1 VPRFSLSP
9 ALIRGLK
16 HIAIAV
22 CFGVLLVF
30 SALLLFIAT
39 RDLGAIERDVVA
51 KIEAETGARL
61 SVKQSRKVY
70 WPQPRV
76 VMEQVQIDAAQ
87 HGIMIT
93 APRLVIALNILDL
106 LDGEIEEPTLILQD
120 SDITINAPA
129 LNHQARSPRSIT
141 QILANAA
148 ALFEGRTQLT
158 RLRIRIESSRLTL
171 VNGLDGEGALVIT
184 PLDARMR
191 YSRRTGRIDVF
202 ARRNA
207 DIRPLEFT
215 FSLPTRP
222 LLASASGAPASM
234 AVSGYGSRA
243 SFNGRMRM
251 DPDLSLIGEA
261 SGVFHPAL
269 AIALGLTEA
278 SSKAESREIANL
290 SATLSLDQRGIGF
303 EALRIAQ
310 GGKTLSGI
318 AALRENGGRWGL
330 SSTLAGDLVDG
341 TAAHATLSR
350 LREGEQTW
358 SHKRFDI
365 NPIPKIDLDIRLST
379 RAFRFGGLDL
389 SDVALSIFTRAGRA
403 EFSIAE
409 GNFGKGTIK
418 ARVSLMQRPEGNELR
433 LLVSGDKLDVGPF
446 LDRVFG
452 FPRLNGKGSFVF
464 QAESNGVSVADLVG
478 NLAGSAAFDIRDG
491 EITGVDLEKL
501 AARSAALPPQAALY
515 AAIGGRTPFEG
526 LSASFT
532 ILKGRVEPAGSR
544 FTSTNVESQIDGVI
558 DLPGARHELAI
569 ILKRRRAVA
578 GSESEFF
585 AFRIEGPLMAPLL
598 RPDMTLLP
606 NRS

>member
-1 VPRFSLSP
+1 MPRFSLSP
-9 ALIRGLK
+9 ALIKALK
-16 HIAIAV
+16 RTAIALCATV
-22 CFGVLLVF
+22 IVAF
-30 SALLLFIAT
+30 SALLLFIST
-39 RDLGAIERDVVA
+39 RDLGAIERDFIA
-51 KIEAETGARL
+51 KIETETGARL
-61 SVKQSRKVY
+61 SVKQSRRVY

-76 VMEQVQIDAAQ
+76 VMENVQIEAAQ
-87 HGIMIT
+87 HGIMVA

-106 LDGEIEEPTLILQD
+106 LDGEIEEPTLIFQD
-120 SDITINAPA
+120 SDITIKAPA
-129 LNHQARSPRSIT
+129 LNQQARSPRNIT
-141 QILANAA
+141 QILTNMAV
-148 ALFEGRTQLT
+148 LFEGRTQLT
-158 RLRIRIESSRLTL
+158 RLRIRIESSKLTL
-171 VNGLDGEGALVIT
+171 VNGLDGGGALVIT

-222 LLASASGAPASM
+222 LLSGSSGAPASM
-234 AVSGYGSRA
+234 AMSGYGSRA
-243 SFNGRMRM
+243 SFSGRMRI
-251 DPDLSLIGEA
+251 DPDLSLVGEA

-269 AIALGLTEA
+269 AIALGFTEA
-278 SSKAESREIANL
+278 SGRAESHEIVNL

-310 GGKTLSGI
+310 GGKTLTGI
-318 AALRENGGRWGL
+318 AALRENAGRWGL

-350 LREGEQTW
+350 LREGEQNW
-358 SHKRFDI
+358 SHKRLDL
-365 NPIPKIDLDIRLST
+365 NPVPQLDLDIRLST

-409 GNFGKGTIK
+409 GSFGKGTIK
-418 ARVSLMQRPEGNELR
+418 ARVSLMQKPEGNELR
-433 LLVSGDKLDVGPF
+433 LLVSGDKLDAGSF
-446 LDRVFG
+446 LDHALG
-452 FPRLNGKGSFVF
+452 FSRLNGKGSFVF
-464 QAESNGVSVADLVG
+464 QAESNGVSVADFVA

-544 FTSTNVESQIDGVI
+544 FISTNVESQIDGVV